1 MSWISLSHPLSET
14 TPLYGGG
21 DRVRIARVRA
31 MAAGQTSNNSELAL
45 PAHAGTHI
53 DAPRHFDPAGR
64 TLDSYPLDYWHAT
77 SPWLVDCA
85 AGAGELLGL
94 PRLGGDLEKIPEDCD
109 LLLLRTGFEKW
120 RTRDPEVY
128 SLRGPGLAHDVCDWL
143 RRNRRLK
150 MLGLDFISVSSF
162 AHREEGRRAHRA
174 LLAAH
179 DSGAE
184 PVLPVE
190 DMALDRLA
198 TVPTESWIIP
208 IIFTE
213 ADGAPV
219 TAIARLPH
227 PQCPKP

>member
-21 DRVRIARVRA
+21 ERVRIARVRS

-45 PAHAGTHI
+45 PAHAGSHI

-64 TLDSYPLDYWHAT
+64 TLDSYPLEYWHADR
-77 SPWLVDCA
+77 PWLLDCA
-85 AGAGELLGL
+85 AEAGELLNL
-94 PRLGGDLEKIPEDCD
+94 ARLADDFRKIPQDCD
-109 LLLLRTGFEKW
+109 LLLLRTGFEQW
-120 RTRDPEVY
+120 RTRDPERY
-128 SLRGPGLAHDVCDWL
+128 SLRGPGLAQDACDWL

-190 DMALDRLA
+190 DLALAGLA
-198 TVPTESWIIP
+198 TAPVESWIIP
-208 IIFTE
+208 ILFSE

-219 TAIARLPH
+219 TAIARLQH
-227 PQCPKP
+227 PQCPQP